1 MTSQTRA
8 GGASISMEL
17 SMGAGV
23 LVMWCLPGAW
33 GWAGGARRG
42 QDCSARALMR
52 RREPEGDAVVVADG
66 PDADDDDDDDDEPR
80 PPPRPPGS
88 AAVTRRTAA
97 TSAAGGSLRS
107 VRRVPP
113 GGVGA
118 SSKIYCVPCPPVR
131 LAKRRSGWKSTTRLV
146 VGQKT
151 GPCRLMLNERVP
163 RAVGP
168 VVAKTLR
175 AWLLH
180 RGAFRTS
187 ETISH

>member
-1 MTSQTRA
+1 
-8 GGASISMEL
+8 
-17 SMGAGV
+17 
-23 LVMWCLPGAW
+23 
-33 GWAGGARRG
+33 
-42 QDCSARALMR
+42 
-52 RREPEGDAVVVADG
+52 
-66 PDADDDDDDDDEPR
+66 DDDDDEPR

-97 TSAAGGSLRS
+97 TRAAGGSLRS

-113 GGVGA
+113 DGVGS
-118 SSKIYCVPCPPVR
+118 SSKIHCVPCPPVR

-163 RAVGP
+163 SAVGP

-180 RGAFRTS
+180 RGALRTS
-187 ETISH
+187 ETISHTRAGGASISIDRPRGVPGSEAVVWSVDIGPSIGGLGHGVSMVGQRRPGRRSFAVREHRPASFALDGGEC